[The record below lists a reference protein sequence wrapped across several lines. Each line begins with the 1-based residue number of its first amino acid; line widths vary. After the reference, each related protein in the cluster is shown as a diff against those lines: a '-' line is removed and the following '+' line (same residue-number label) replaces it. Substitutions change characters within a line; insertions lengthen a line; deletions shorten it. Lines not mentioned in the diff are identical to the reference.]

1 MNCWRHCEIIDY
13 ENVIFEKDEIARLMR
28 IDYDNEIKNIHF
40 DWSKYYSTFTIDD
53 NVNEY
58 VAADVNEPIGEELSD
73 VQIRDIVYKKDTLEK
88 EDTIDEDEI
97 SIETSIETIVTHK
110 DAQKAVNVLFS
121 YLDLNNKLDNIKNRQ
136 NINYLQDVI
145 DSIRDLNI
153 TQQKLDKFFI
163 KN

>member
-1 MNCWRHCEIIDY
+1 M
-13 ENVIFEKDEIARLMR
+13 
-28 IDYDNEIKNIHF
+28 
-40 DWSKYYSTFTIDD
+40 
-53 NVNEY
+53 
-58 VAADVNEPIGEELSD
+58 SD

-88 EDTIDEDEI
+88 EDAIDEDEI

>member
-1 MNCWRHCEIIDY
+1 MY
-13 ENVIFEKDEIARLMR
+13 IFEKDEIARLMR

-40 DWSKYYSTFTIDD
+40 DWSKYYSTFTID
-53 NVNEY
+53 NVKEY
-58 VAADVNEPIGEELSD
+58 VATDVNEPIGEELSD

-88 EDTIDEDEI
+88 EDAIDEDEI

-153 TQQKLDKFFI
+153 TQQKLKLDKFFI